1 MINFLRKLRRNN
13 LQSSKYLKYA
23 LGEIFL
29 VVIGILIALSINN
42 WNETRKNHKQET
54 ILLENLIK
62 QLKTDVTD
70 LNNNINSTETSLLRI
85 DSTLS
90 MLIEPD
96 KINKLEFISRSRDF
110 AFDSYF
116 FCNCS
121 IFDEAV
127 SSGKMSLIQNSELR
141 ETIFTYYTKSK
152 ENSNDGSIKKITEDI
167 ITPILFRTIY
177 VNKTG
182 LRYLK
187 EDTEEMDLSHDIPD
201 IDFKSIRSDVQ
212 FWEMAFAK
220 KAGNVVQINSW
231 KSMKTNAQDLIEAI
245 ALELEELQ

>member
-1 MINFLRKLRRNN
+1 MINFLRKLRRIN

-116 FCNCS
+116 FS
-121 IFDEAV
+121 TAV
-127 SSGKMSLIQNSELR
+127 
-141 ETIFTYYTKSK
+141 F
-152 ENSNDGSIKKITEDI
+152 
-167 ITPILFRTIY
+167 
-177 VNKTG
+177 
-182 LRYLK
+182 
-187 EDTEEMDLSHDIPD
+187 
-201 IDFKSIRSDVQ
+201 
-212 FWEMAFAK
+212 
-220 KAGNVVQINSW
+220 
-231 KSMKTNAQDLIEAI
+231 SMRPFLLVK
-245 ALELEELQ
+245 